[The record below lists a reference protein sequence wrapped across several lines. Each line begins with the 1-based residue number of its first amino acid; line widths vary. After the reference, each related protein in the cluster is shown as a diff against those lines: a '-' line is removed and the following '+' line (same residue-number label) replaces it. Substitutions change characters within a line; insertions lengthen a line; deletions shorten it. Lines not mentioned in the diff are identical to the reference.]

1 MIGIVL
7 GGERLLQA
15 AERSR
20 PFPPD
25 IRSWEVLLAR
35 SAGWQPSI
43 RRPLPS
49 NEVLWR
55 AYVQLQTVVR
65 VTQAVRAHQPYPDLR
80 LCQL

>member
-1 MIGIVL
+1 MIGIVV
-7 GGERLLQA
+7 GGERLVQA

-25 IRSWEVLLAR
+25 IRCWEFLLAR
-35 SAGWQPSI
+35 GAGWQPSI

-65 VTQAVRAHQPYPDLR
+65 ATQAVIAHPPYPDLP